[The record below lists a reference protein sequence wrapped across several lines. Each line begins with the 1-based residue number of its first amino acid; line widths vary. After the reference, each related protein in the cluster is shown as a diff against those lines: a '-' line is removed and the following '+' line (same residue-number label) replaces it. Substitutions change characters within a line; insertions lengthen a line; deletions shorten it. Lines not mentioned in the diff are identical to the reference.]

1 MTAPGPPGAGRRPS
15 QPDPKITEL
24 YVDFGYF
31 GREWEWEWEWKLSS
45 DSTASMLTMA
55 PGVYIYTF
63 FAAKFSTKNH

>member
-31 GREWEWEWEWKLSS
+31 GREWEWEWKLSS